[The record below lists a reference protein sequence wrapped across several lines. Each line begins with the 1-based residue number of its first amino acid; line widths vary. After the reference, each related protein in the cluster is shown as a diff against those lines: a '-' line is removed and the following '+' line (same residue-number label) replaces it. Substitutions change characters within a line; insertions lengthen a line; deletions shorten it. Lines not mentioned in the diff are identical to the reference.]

1 MSAAPDFV
9 RTEGEDGLRH
19 TALALHAMTA
29 VDRAWMLGQLPEH
42 ARVQLRALLDELA
55 VLGLPRDR
63 TLLAPSTTTMVT
75 ATSSTHAPKPATD
88 PTQGQLI
95 AQVAAL
101 SPDAMVE
108 VLRLEPPIFAATLM
122 AISAW
127 PWRAE
132 VMQRLGPAQA
142 RRIAEVSMTFGALP
156 GNVRDVAVLEAT
168 LAGVAMAHPQS
179 TEHRARPTA
188 QMRRRALSG
197 VADLLRSFS
206 RKAQA

>member
-29 VDRAWMLGQLPEH
+29 ADRVWMLGQLPEH
-42 ARVQLRALLDELA
+42 ACVQLLALLDELA

-63 TLLAPSTTTMVT
+63 ALLAATTMVT
-75 ATSSTHAPKPATD
+75 ATSATHAPKPATD
-88 PTQGQLI
+88 PTQGQLM

-108 VLRLEPPIFAATLM
+108 VLRQEPPIFAVTLM

-132 VMQRLGPAQA
+132 VMQRLGPARA

-156 GNVRDVAVLEAT
+156 GKARDVAVLEAT

-179 TEHRARPTA
+179 TEHRVRPTA
-188 QMRRRALSG
+188 QARRRASWG
-197 VADLLRSFS
+197 VAELLRSFS